1 MLMLV
6 LSASQMK
13 TPVLPPTEITVYN
26 QGFGL
31 VKEARTLSLKKG
43 RQTVGV
49 EDVAAGIDPSSVSIR
64 SLVAPD
70 AIAVLEQNYQYDLIG
85 PASILAK
92 AVGERLRVVGPKE
105 TVEGVLI
112 SSPGQNGGG
121 LVLRTDDGR
130 IVLDPQG
137 QITLAKVPEGLIT
150 RPTLLWDLQSD
161 RDGAQ
166 NVELSYITQGLSWTA
181 DYVLTLDGAGKA
193 ALQGWVTMNNQ
204 SGATYRDA
212 RLKLLAGDVNQA
224 PPPPQRRAPAGLAMT
239 MEAMA
244 APGFN
249 EESLF
254 EYHLYTLGRPATIA
268 NKETKQLSLLQGDAV
283 PVRKRLLVDAT
294 GGYGTFYPSTN
305 DLGTG
310 DIAPQARIE
319 FTNDKKSGLGIP
331 LPSGR
336 FRLYQRD
343 ASGSTQLLGED
354 RIGHTPRDERVSLLA
369 GKAFDVRAT
378 RKRTSYERLGDRGA
392 RESFSIEL
400 RNRKDTP
407 ETVEVVERHW
417 GDWKV
422 TAESGEFTKEDANT
436 IRFSVPLKPNETRTL
451 TYTVE
456 TRW

>member
-1 MLMLV
+1 MLPIALLKAATMT
-6 LSASQMK
+6 SA
-13 TPVLPPTEITVYN
+13 LPPTEITVYN
-26 QGFGL
+26 QGFAL

-49 EDVAAGIDPSSVSIR
+49 EDVAALIDPSSVSIR
-64 SLVAPD
+64 SLAAPD
-70 AIAVLEQNYQYDLIG
+70 ALTVLEQNYQYDLIG

-166 NVELSYITQGLSWTA
+166 DVELSYITQGVSWTA
-181 DYVLTLDGAGKA
+181 DYVLTLDGMGKGA
-193 ALQGWVTMNNQ
+193 IQGWVTMNNQ
-204 SGATYRDA
+204 SGTTYRDA
-212 RLKLLAGDVNQA
+212 KLKLLAGDVNQA
-224 PPPPQRRAPAGLAMT
+224 PQNRPRGATGGREVLAL
-239 MEAMA
+239 A
-244 APGFN
+244 ADKAFN

-254 EYHLYTLGRPATIA
+254 EYHLYTLQRPATIA
-268 NKETKQLSLLQGDAV
+268 NKETKQLGLLSGDDV
-283 PVRKRLLVDAT
+283 PVTKRLIVDAT
-294 GGYGTFYPSTN
+294 RQFGRSFPQEGAI
-305 DLGTG
+305 GTG
-310 DIAPQARIE
+310 DIAPQVRIE
-319 FTNDKKSGLGIP
+319 FTNDAKSGLGMP
-331 LPSGR
+331 LPAGR

-343 ASGSTQLLGED
+343 GSGSTQLLGED
-354 RIGHTPRDERVSLLA
+354 RIEHTPKDERISLVV
-369 GKAFDVRAT
+369 GRSFDVRAT
-378 RKRTSYERLGDRGA
+378 RKRTSFERLGDRAA

-400 RNRKDTP
+400 RNRKNVP
-407 ETVEVVERHW
+407 ETVEVIERLW

-422 TAESGEFTKEDANT
+422 TAKSQEFTKEDANA
-436 IRFSVPLKPNETRTL
+436 IRFLVPLKAGETRTV
-451 TYTVE
+451 TYTAE

>member
-1 MLMLV
+1 MALLQAIAMTN
-6 LSASQMK
+6 A
-13 TPVLPPTEITVYN
+13 LPPTEITVYN

-43 RQTVGV
+43 RQTVGI
-49 EDVAAGIDPSSVSIR
+49 EDVAAQIDPSSVSIR
-64 SLVAPD
+64 SLTAAD
-70 AIAVLEQNYQYDLIG
+70 GINVLEQNYQYDLIG

-92 AVGERLRVVGPKE
+92 AVGERIRVVGPKE

-150 RPTLLWDLQSD
+150 RPTLLWDLVSD

-166 NVELSYITQGLSWTA
+166 DVELSYITQGLSWTA
-181 DYVLTLDGAGKA
+181 DYVLTLDGKGKS

-204 SGATYRDA
+204 SGTTYRDA
-212 RLKLLAGDVNQA
+212 KLKLLAGDVNQA
-224 PPPPQRRAPAGLAMT
+224 PQGPGGAGGARALM
-239 MEAMA
+239 MA
-244 APGFN
+244 DANKAFS

-268 NKETKQLSLLQGDAV
+268 NKETKQLGLLSGDDV
-283 PVRKRLLVDAT
+283 PVTKRLIVDAMRQ
-294 GGYGTFYPSTN
+294 YGRYFPQEGAV
-305 DLGTG
+305 GTG
-310 DIAPQARIE
+310 DIAPQVRIE
-319 FTNDKKSGLGIP
+319 FVNDAKSGLGMP
-331 LPSGR
+331 LPAGR

-343 ASGSTQLLGED
+343 AGGSTQLLGED
-354 RIGHTPRDERVSLLA
+354 RIEHTPKDERVSLVV
-369 GKAFDVRAT
+369 GRSFDVRAT
-378 RKRTSYERLGDRGA
+378 RKRTNYERLGERAA
-392 RESFSIEL
+392 RETFSIEL
-400 RNRKDTP
+400 RNRKDAP
-407 ETVEVVERHW
+407 ETVEVIERAW
-417 GDWKV
+417 GDWRITSK
-422 TAESGEFTKEDANT
+422 SMEFAKEDANT
-436 IRFSVPLKPNETRTL
+436 LRFTVPLKAGETRTV

>member
-1 MLMLV
+1 MIPFALLPV
-6 LSASQMK
+6 ALLSNA
-13 TPVLPPTEITVYN
+13 LPPTEITVYN

-31 VKEARTLSLKKG
+31 VKEARTLDLKKG

-49 EDVAAGIDPSSVSIR
+49 EDVAAQIDPSSVSIR
-64 SLVAPD
+64 SLLAPD
-70 AIAVLEQNYQYDLIG
+70 ALTVLEQNYQYDLIG

-92 AVGERLRVVGPKE
+92 AVGERIRVVGPKE

-130 IVLDPQG
+130 IVLNPEG

-150 RPTLLWDLQSD
+150 RPTLLWDLLSD
-161 RDGAQ
+161 RDGTQ
-166 NVELSYITQGLSWTA
+166 NVELSYITGGLSWTA

-204 SGATYRDA
+204 SGTTYRDA
-212 RLKLLAGDVNQA
+212 KLKLLAGDVNQA
-224 PPPPQRRAPAGLAMT
+224 PRGGGGVGGGGRAVFAD
-239 MEAMA
+239 A
-244 APGFN
+244 AKAFN

-268 NKETKQLSLLQGDAV
+268 NKETKQLGLLTGDDV
-283 PVRKRLLVDAT
+283 PVRKRLIVDAT
-294 GGYGTFYPSTN
+294 RQYGRYYPQEGSI
-305 DLGTG
+305 GTG
-310 DIAPQARIE
+310 DIAPQVRIE
-319 FTNDKKSGLGIP
+319 FINDAKSGLGMP
-331 LPSGR
+331 LPAGR

-354 RIGHTPRDERVSLLA
+354 RIGHTPKDEKLSLVV
-369 GKAFDVRAT
+369 GRAFDVRAT
-378 RKRTSYERLGDRGA
+378 RLRTDFTKIGDNAA

-400 RNRKDTP
+400 RNRKETP
-407 ETVEVVERHW
+407 ETVEVLERAW
-417 GDWKV
+417 GTWKV
-422 TAESGEFTKEDANT
+422 TAKSDDYVKEDANT
-436 IRFSVPLKPNETRTL
+436 IRFSIPLKAGEVRKV

>member
-1 MLMLV
+1 MLPMALLQAV
-6 LSASQMK
+6 SMTNA
-13 TPVLPPTEITVYN
+13 LPPTEITVYN

-31 VKEARTLSLKKG
+31 VKEARTLALKKG
-43 RQTVGV
+43 RQTVGI
-49 EDVAAGIDPSSVSIR
+49 EDVAAMIDPSSVSIR
-64 SLVAPD
+64 SLTAPEG
-70 AIAVLEQNYQYDLIG
+70 INVLEQNYQYDLIG

-150 RPTLLWDLQSD
+150 RPTLLWDLESD

-166 NVELSYITQGLSWTA
+166 DVELSYITQGLSWTA
-181 DYVLTLDGAGKA
+181 DYVLTLDGKGKGA
-193 ALQGWVTMNNQ
+193 IQGWVTMNNQ
-204 SGATYRDA
+204 SGTTYRDA

-224 PPPPQRRAPAGLAMT
+224 PPIGPAGRGGREVL
-239 MEAMA
+239 AMA
-244 APGFN
+244 ADKGFN
-249 EESLF
+249 EETLF
-254 EYHLYTLGRPATIA
+254 EYHLYTLQRPATIA
-268 NKETKQLSLLQGDAV
+268 NKETKQLGLLSGDAV
-283 PVRKRLLVDAT
+283 PVVKRLIVDAT
-294 GGYGTFYPSTN
+294 RQYGRFYPQEGAI
-305 DLGTG
+305 GTG

-319 FTNDKKSGLGIP
+319 FVNDAKSGLGIP

-343 ASGSTQLLGED
+343 AGGSTQLLGED
-354 RIGHTPRDERVSLLA
+354 RIGHTPKDERVSLVV
-369 GKAFDVRAT
+369 GRSFDVRAT
-378 RKRTSYERLGDRGA
+378 RKRLSFERLGERA
-392 RESFSIEL
+392 VRESFSIEL
-400 RNRKDTP
+400 RNRKDVP
-407 ETVEVVERHW
+407 ETVEVIERLW

-422 TAESGEFTKEDANT
+422 TAKNTEFTKEDANT
-436 IRFSVPLKPNETRTL
+436 LRFSVPLKAGETKTV
-451 TYTVE
+451 TYTAE

>member
-1 MLMLV
+1 MLMLA
-6 LSASQMK
+6 LATSQ
-13 TPVLPPTEITVYN
+13 TAPALPPTEITVYN

-49 EDVAAGIDPSSVSIR
+49 EDVAAQIDPSSVSIR

-70 AIAVLEQNYQYDLIG
+70 ALAVLEQNYQYDLIG
-85 PASILAK
+85 PASVLAK
-92 AVGERLRVVGPKE
+92 AVGERLRVDGPKGS
-105 TVEGVLI
+105 VEGVLI

-150 RPTLLWDLQSD
+150 RPTLLWDLLSD

-181 DYVLTLDGAGKA
+181 DYVLTLDGGGKA

-224 PPPPQRRAPAGLAMT
+224 PPPPTRRTFETA
-239 MEAMA
+239 EAIA
-244 APGFN
+244 AVPPSGFN
-249 EESLF
+249 EASLF
-254 EYHLYTLGRPATIA
+254 EYHLYTLQRPATLA
-268 NKETKQLSLLQGDAV
+268 NKETKQLALLHADAV
-283 PVRKRLLVDAT
+283 PVRKRLVVDAT
-294 GGYGTFYPSTN
+294 NGYGTYYPSPGEI
-305 DLGTG
+305 GTG
-310 DIAPQARIE
+310 DLAPQARIE

-354 RIGHTPRDERVSLLA
+354 RIGHTPKDERVSLLA
-369 GKAFDVRAT
+369 GKSFDIRAS
-378 RKRTSYERLGDRGA
+378 RKRISYERLGDRGA
-392 RESFSIEL
+392 REGFAIEL

-422 TAESGEFTKEDANT
+422 TARSEEFTKEDANT
-436 IRFSVPLKPNETRTL
+436 IRFTVALKPNETRTV

>member
-1 MLMLV
+1 MALMQAATMT
-6 LSASQMK
+6 SNA
-13 TPVLPPTEITVYN
+13 LPPTEVTVYN

-31 VKEARTLSLKKG
+31 VKEARSLSLKKG
-43 RQTVGV
+43 RQTVGI
-49 EDVAAGIDPSSVSIR
+49 EDVAAQIDPSSVSIR
-64 SLVAPD
+64 SLTAPEGLS
-70 AIAVLEQNYQYDLIG
+70 VLEQNYQYDLIG

-137 QITLAKVPEGLIT
+137 QITLTKVPEGLIT
-150 RPTLLWDLQSD
+150 RPTLLWDLESD
-161 RDGAQ
+161 RDGTQ
-166 NVELSYITQGLSWTA
+166 DVELSYITQGISWTA
-181 DYVLTLDGAGKA
+181 DYVLTLDGNGKA
-193 ALQGWVTMNNQ
+193 AVQGWVTMNNQ

-224 PPPPQRRAPAGLAMT
+224 PSPRGGMMQDAPMALRAVAGKS
-239 MEAMA
+239 
-244 APGFN
+244 FD

-254 EYHLYTLGRPATIA
+254 EYHLYTLQRPATIA
-268 NKETKQLSLLQGDAV
+268 NKETKQLSLLSGEGV
-283 PVRKRLLVDAT
+283 PVTKRTIVDAT
-294 GGYGTFYPSTN
+294 RQFGRRYPQEGEI
-305 DLGTG
+305 GTG
-310 DIAPQARIE
+310 DIAPQVRIE
-319 FTNDKKSGLGIP
+319 FTNDRKSGLGIP
-331 LPSGR
+331 LPAGR

-354 RIGHTPRDERVSLLA
+354 RIEHTPRDERVSLVV
-369 GKAFDVRAT
+369 GRAFDVRAS
-378 RKRTSYERLGDRGA
+378 RKRTAFERIGDRGA
-392 RESFSIEL
+392 RETYAIEL
-400 RNRKDTP
+400 RNRKEVP
-407 ETVEVVERHW
+407 ETVEVIERLW

-422 TAESGEFTKEDANT
+422 TAKSDPYTKEDANT
-436 IRFSVPLKPNETRTL
+436 IRFAVPLKAGETRTV

>member
-1 MLMLV
+1 MLALQATTM
-6 LSASQMK
+6 A
-13 TPVLPPTEITVYN
+13 PNLPPTEITVYN

-31 VKEARTLSLKKG
+31 VKEARALTLKKG

-49 EDVAAGIDPSSVSIR
+49 EDVAAQIDPSSVSIR
-64 SLVAPD
+64 SLLAPD
-70 AIAVLEQNYQYDLIG
+70 ALTVLEQNYQYDLIG

-92 AVGERLRVVGPKE
+92 AVGERIRVVGPKE

-137 QITLAKVPEGLIT
+137 QITLAKVPDGLIT
-150 RPTLLWDLQSD
+150 RPTLLWDVESD
-161 RDGAQ
+161 RDGVQ

-193 ALQGWVTMNNQ
+193 AIQGWVTMNNQ
-204 SGATYRDA
+204 SGTTYRDA

-224 PPPPQRRAPAGLAMT
+224 PRGMPGGAPAPM
-239 MEAMA
+239 MDFAMA
-244 APGFN
+244 KRAFR

-254 EYHLYTLGRPATIA
+254 EYHLYTLQRPSTIA
-268 NKETKQLSLLQGDAV
+268 NKETKQLGLLSGDNV
-283 PVRKRLLVDAT
+283 PVVKRLVVDAT
-294 GGYGTFYPSTN
+294 RDAGRFYPSEGEV
-305 DLGTG
+305 GTG
-310 DIAPQARIE
+310 DLAPQVRIE
-319 FTNDKKSGLGIP
+319 FVNDEKSGLGIP
-331 LPSGR
+331 LPAGR

-343 ASGSTQLLGED
+343 AGGSTQLLGED
-354 RIGHTPRDERVSLLA
+354 RIDHTPRDERVSLVV
-369 GKAFDVRAT
+369 GRAFDVRAT
-378 RKRTSYERLGDRGA
+378 RLRTGFQRLGPQA
-392 RESFSIEL
+392 TRETFSIEL
-400 RNRKDTP
+400 RNRKEVP
-407 ETVEVVERHW
+407 QTVEVIERPW

-422 TAESGEFTKEDANT
+422 TERSGPFTKLDANS
-436 IRFSVPLKPNETRTL
+436 IRFDVPLAAGETRKV

>member
-1 MLMLV
+1 MLMLA
-6 LSASQMK
+6 LAAAQAAS
-13 TPVLPPTEITVYN
+13 PLPPTEITVYN

-31 VKEARTLSLKKG
+31 VKEARTLALKKG

-49 EDVAAGIDPSSVSIR
+49 EDVAAQIDPSSVSIR
-64 SLVAPD
+64 SLLAPD
-70 AIAVLEQNYQYDLIG
+70 ALTVLEQNYRYDLIG
-85 PASILAK
+85 PAAILAK
-92 AVGERLRVVGPKE
+92 AVGERLRVDGPKVS
-105 TVEGVLI
+105 VEGTLI

-150 RPTLLWDLQSD
+150 RPTLLWDLLSD
-161 RDGAQ
+161 RDGPQ
-166 NVELSYITQGLSWTA
+166 NVELSYITQGLSWSA

-239 MEAMA
+239 MEAAA
-244 APGFN
+244 APGFQ

-254 EYHLYTLGRPATIA
+254 EYHLYTLQRPATIA
-268 NKETKQLSLLQGDAV
+268 NKETKQLGLLGADAV
-283 PVRKRLLVDAT
+283 PVRKRLVVDAAY
-294 GGYGTFYPSTN
+294 GYGSFYPGPEEVADGN
-305 DLGTG
+305 VE
-310 DIAPQARIE
+310 PQVRLE
-319 FTNDKKSGLGIP
+319 FTNDKRSGLGIP

-336 FRLYQRD
+336 FRIYQRD

-354 RIGHTPRDERVSLLA
+354 RIGHTPKDERVSLLA
-369 GKAFDVRAT
+369 GRAFDVRAT
-378 RKRTSYERLGDRGA
+378 RKRTSYERLGTNGA
-392 RESFSIEL
+392 HESFSIEL

-422 TAESGEFTKEDANT
+422 TAKSQEFTKEDANT
-436 IRFSVPLKPNETRTL
+436 IRFSVLLKPNETRTV

-456 TRW
+456 TKW

>member
-1 MLMLV
+1 MLALKAATM
-6 LSASQMK
+6 AP
-13 TPVLPPTEITVYN
+13 TLPPTEITVYN

-31 VKEARTLSLKKG
+31 VKEARTLDLKKG
-43 RQTVGV
+43 RQTVGI
-49 EDVAAGIDPSSVSIR
+49 EDVAAQIDPSSVSIR
-64 SLVAPD
+64 SLLAPD
-70 AIAVLEQNYQYDLIG
+70 AISVLEQNYQYDLIG

-92 AVGERLRVVGPKE
+92 AVGERIRVVGPKE

-137 QITLAKVPEGLIT
+137 QITLAKVPAGLIT
-150 RPTLLWDLQSD
+150 RPTLLWDLLSD

-204 SGATYRDA
+204 SGTTYRDA
-212 RLKLLAGDVNQA
+212 KLKLLAGDVNQA
-224 PPPPQRRAPAGLAMT
+224 PPRSENNAFAARALSTA
-239 MEAMA
+239 A
-244 APGFN
+244 APGFQ

-254 EYHLYTLGRPATIA
+254 EYHLYTLQRPATIA
-268 NKETKQLSLLQGDAV
+268 DKETKQLGLLSVDAV
-283 PVRKRLLVDAT
+283 PVQKRLVVDAT
-294 GGYGTFYPSTN
+294 RRFGRRLPQEGAF
-305 DLGTG
+305 GTG
-310 DIAPQARIE
+310 DVAPQVRIE
-319 FTNDKKSGLGIP
+319 FTNDAKSGLGMP
-331 LPSGR
+331 LPAGR

-354 RIGHTPRDERVSLLA
+354 RIDHTPKDERISLVV
-369 GKAFDVRAT
+369 GRSFDVRAT
-378 RKRTSYERLGDRGA
+378 RLRTAFERLGDNA
-392 RESFSIEL
+392 VREGFSIEL
-400 RNRKDTP
+400 RNRKTTP
-407 ETVEVVERHW
+407 ETVEVVERLW
-417 GDWKV
+417 GSWKV
-422 TAESGEFTKEDANT
+422 AAKSDEFTKEDSNT
-436 IRFSVPLKPNETRTL
+436 IRFAVSLKAGETRKV